1 MSDSVSSS
9 VLSRRDTARSSKNLK
24 NSVKPIV
31 KLSSLS
37 RLKMRSYASSRSLRT
52 NNMRG
57 CLPLRRNRL
66 SSKCSLKNRDS

>member
-1 MSDSVSSS
+1 MSDSASSN
-9 VLSRRDTARSSKNLK
+9 VLSRSDTVRSSKNLK
-24 NSVKPIV
+24 NSVKPNV

-52 NNMRG
+52 KNMRG

-66 SSKCSLKNRDS
+66 SSKCSLKSRDS